1 MTKAQKIFENET
13 TDHAWPLTVR
23 ILVSSA
29 ILIYLFAVALPPLA
43 GPPPASEIANVILQP
58 FRPLIGALSLSHG
71 YRFFAPNPGPGHSI
85 RWSMVTSTGSTLEG
99 VVPDV

>member
-1 MTKAQKIFENET
+1 MYLPQKPLMIMTKAQKIFENET

-43 GPPPASEIANVILQP
+43 GPPPASEIATVILGS
-58 FRPLIGALSLSHG
+58 FGISNHSS
-71 YRFFAPNPGPGHSI
+71 YR
-85 RWSMVTSTGSTLEG
+85 RT
-99 VVPDV
+99 

>member
-58 FRPLIGALSLSHG
+58 FRPLIGTELKPWLSLLCQTQVRAILYDG
-71 YRFFAPNPGPGHSI
+71 A
-85 RWSMVTSTGSTLEG
+85 W
-99 VVPDV
+99 